1 MIDFFLF
8 SAVFVAIARLT
19 LEKSFPGK
27 PGKALAVAVGLIL
40 ALSLSLAERRFGFS
54 IRAFSPI
61 AIGIVVGLVGLVV
74 FHLCRKAGAA
84 SPTAGSLALIIVYFS
99 LRAVM
104 PGFFAWVESNRWMSF
119 VHALLLLAVFVALW
133 RVIAGL
139 FSSHHDRLGNLSA
152 SIDHAGP
159 SSEFEPERVSGKRE
173 LGLLKHRLSRFV
185 RRGVKDSRRI
195 IEELQEMIEIIREH
209 GTDRKGMQ
217 LISRKLKEMQPKRH
231 NLLRELDRIRKA
243 DKRLKQFN
251 LSDMADLNARY
262 KRLSPEQKK
271 RCQTQFIENRVKLNV
286 ETEMTRL
293 AEESRSYQEHFTYS
307 VEMAVKH
314 LTAHDANGATGWL
327 EKAVEQERTAEKLL
341 EEILALEKKV
351 INLVRRQLRQIDSK
365 E

>member
-8 SAVFVAIARLT
+8 SAVFVAVARLA

-54 IRAFSPI
+54 IRSFGPI

-84 SPTAGSLALIIVYFS
+84 SPTAGSMALLIVYFS

-104 PGFFAWVESNRWMSF
+104 PGFFAWVEGNRWMSF

-139 FSSHHDRLGNLSA
+139 FSSHHDRLGKLSA
-152 SIDHAGP
+152 SLDRAP
-159 SSEFEPERVSGKRE
+159 SSSEFEQEQVSGKRA

-217 LISRKLKEMQPKRH
+217 LISRKLKDMQPKDH
-231 NLLRELDRIRKA
+231 NLVRELDRIRKV

-251 LSDMADLNARY
+251 LADMADLNARY
-262 KRLSPEQKK
+262 KGLSPEQKK
-271 RCQTQFIENRVKLNV
+271 LCATQFMENRAKLDI

-293 AEESRSYQEHFTYS
+293 AEASRSYRERFTYS
-307 VEMAVKH
+307 VEMAVKY
-314 LTAHDANGATGWL
+314 LAAHNANGATGWL
-327 EKAVEQERTAEKLL
+327 EKAVEQERAAEKLL
-341 EEILALEKKV
+341 EEVLALEKKV
-351 INLVRRQLRQIDSK
+351 INLVRRQLRQIESK
-365 E
+365 K